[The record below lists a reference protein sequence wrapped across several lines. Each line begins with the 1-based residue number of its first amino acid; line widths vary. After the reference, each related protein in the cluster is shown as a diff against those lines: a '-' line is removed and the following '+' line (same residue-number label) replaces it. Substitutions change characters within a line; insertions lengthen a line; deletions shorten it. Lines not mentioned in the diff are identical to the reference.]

1 MERSFVPHFTCLR
14 SDLFPIIHFFKTVCL
29 SGLLDHGFPGFLN
42 FRAFNILVESHEPI
56 DHAAGS
62 DLDNSV
68 YHGIQELV
76 VMGGEKN
83 HLLEIEQA
91 FI

>member
-1 MERSFVPHFTCLR
+1 MVLYEPKSGAISGQF
-14 SDLFPIIHFFKTVCL
+14 FPRPFFETVCL
-29 SGLLDHGFPGFLN
+29 SGLQDHGFPGFLN
-42 FRAFNILVESHEPI
+42 FRAFNILVECHESI
-56 DHAAGS
+56 DNAAGS